1 MIDYTQGRKDV
12 CYLRKNFEVKT
23 IETSEKPK
31 EEVFDA
37 ESVNERLGNGDL
49 EALEELEKHK
59 ITYQLEENAN
69 GYKVKYSYEG
79 TNYTIVCYGKSNA
92 SGGNNNTD
100 DSKDDGH
107 TLLDSYL
114 NRFTGTI
121 TINPEWNDDIN
132 YESKYPSVGAPDTGA
147 PVNPPVED
155 SVEEPEANPPVN
167 PPVDEPVDTPEEDSY
182 RFDYEA
188 AGVDKDARID
198 DFLSDDTL
206 LNAKIS
212 FYVIGDGPD
221 YDPLLKELDKMRP
234 QLLEYIK
241 NSLEAQGR
249 EFDSDVA
256 EKIIDMAI
264 SGAAQNGVAMWNYN
278 NTETFEIAYISN
290 LLQNSSNSEPQE
302 FILTIEDL
310 VNDVKAHIDRALG
323 YKDDNNF
330 MDMLNTLPV
339 SDSDENNTISY
350 KLPFSLPAKDYE
362 EFIYTDQYLLYTD
375 DYFLTPEEQKLKDCM
390 QYVKHDSGVVFNP
403 RDLDGY
409 IDAYAQHIK
418 RVLYARYENIL
429 TEDEIAEIVS
439 KAAGEVKQN
448 RISDQEIGGQGR
460 TMYPIGDNLI
470 KFEELCE
477 KYAHDAWEQK

>member
-188 AGVDKDARID
+188 AGVDKDANIA
-198 DFLSDDTL
+198 DFWNGDPSDKEL
-206 LNAKIS
+206 L
-212 FYVIGDGPD
+212 G
-221 YDPLLKELDKMRP
+221 LLYGHEITSGWDALLAELDKMRP
-234 QLLEYIK
+234 QLLEYLK
-241 NSLEAQGR
+241 SVLETLGL
-249 EFDSDVA
+249 EFDSTAAD
-256 EKIIDMAI
+256 KYIDICLTMCTLNILGDDAYKNPTFGN
-264 SGAAQNGVAMWNYN
+264 SLNGPDYSP
-278 NTETFEIAYISN
+278 NTTA
-290 LLQNSSNSEPQE
+290 
-302 FILTIEDL
+302 TIEDIINSIKENIEACIPDSSTN
-310 VNDVKAHIDRALG
+310 VNGKNSDKTSGEAGLIEFKSIGFALPSVQSFFKG
-323 YKDDNNF
+323 DYINNG
-330 MDMLNTLPV
+330 
-339 SDSDENNTISY
+339 E
-350 KLPFSLPAKDYE
+350 
-362 EFIYTDQYLLYTD
+362 YLLYTD
-375 DYFLTPEEQKLKDCM
+375 DYFLTENEQKLKECLG
-390 QYVKHDSGVVFNP
+390 VKEIYENGGNSWRRLVDVQE
-403 RDLDGY
+403 Y
-409 IDAYAQHIK
+409 IDCYAE
-418 RVLYARYENIL
+418 LYKNIL
-429 TEDEIAEIVS
+429 QEEFPYLTESECDSIVAR
-439 KAAGEVKQN
+439 AASEAKSNPVGA
-448 RISDQEIGGQGR
+448 QENANGM
-460 TMYPIGDNLI
+460 TSYSLPENLI
-470 KFEELCE
+470 NFEELCR
-477 KYAHDAWEQK
+477 KYAILIY